1 MASAPHEPAT
11 NSHLSE
17 RQVIKLLESAVIEP
31 QSIEDRI
38 WSKLQKQV
46 ADNRVIESPKTL
58 LDQLEGI
65 VKSNALLDV
74 LQSLAA
80 CCDARATL
88 LDEDLYWS
96 KVAVLIRRA
105 VPLATKLRCSA
116 RL

>member
-11 NSHLSE
+11 NSYLSE
-17 RQVIKLLESAVIEP
+17 RQVIKLLKRAVLEP

-46 ADNRVIESPKTL
+46 AGKSALGTPTTL

-88 LDEDLYWS
+88 LDGDL
-96 KVAVLIRRA
+96 VLVKSRR
-105 VPLATKLRCSA
+105 PH
-116 RL
+116 